1 MCDCSTRRNDDHRL
15 AYYRLLPNYG
25 RTDGKVGTN
34 GNNPNPRGGSREP
47 YPYLQFILDFWDNL
61 PNVLIFTQDDCVIR
75 GCMWMITA
83 SRSIEMLQN
92 WETHWGQPLA
102 PTRANCMCR
111 YMVEHIYGPRYYWYT
126 WMSLLQQNI
135 FNHTMLDRDHAVAT
149 RPQNKTV
156 LWPQDANFAVG
167 AATVRAAPRWF
178 YELLLKL
185 HVTEKWCP
193 PHGGSIQ
200 WAHTMERMWFE
211 IFDPKVPKIKTW
223 LSARPPLT
231 PKLNCLATAVEG
243 ESKRAGSAARR
254 LRAA

>member
-1 MCDCSTRRNDDHRL
+1 
-15 AYYRLLPNYG
+15 
-25 RTDGKVGTN
+25 
-34 GNNPNPRGGSREP
+34 
-47 YPYLQFILDFWDNL
+47 
-61 PNVLIFTQDDCVIR
+61 
-75 GCMWMITA
+75 MWMITA

-126 WMSLLQQNI
+126 WMSLLQCAFTPSLTPSLPRTSSPSCGSSRACTLHTVCRQNI